1 MSFLNLGLGEL
12 LAIAGVVSAAVVALY
27 LLDRS
32 KRKIRVPTLR
42 FWTHAD
48 VRTELTHRRRIQQP
62 WSLVLQLLSLL
73 LLLTA
78 IAGPQ
83 FGVFDGNGRDHV
95 VLLDTSA
102 WMGSRSP
109 RQGLLLMDEA
119 HTAAL
124 AYLKTVPSR
133 DRVML
138 VRADAVPTP
147 ATSFETNHAVVEQAI
162 RESRAGTSAL
172 NLDQAIAYAQSA
184 QKIQSRRAG
193 EIVYIGA
200 NRVDEQSGTAFATP
214 ANLRV
219 LPISA
224 PLENVGM
231 RKIGLRRSPS
241 SPDTWEIF
249 VAVRNYGVRP
259 HDVDLGLQFAKS
271 PAGSKRISLKPGA
284 EEQVTFNYETK
295 VAGYLEARLNIR
307 DGFPDDDRA
316 LIELPAS
323 TALKIVVY
331 SNEPESLRALITSN
345 PQIAATFL
353 SPANYDPAVKADV
366 VVLDRFAPSSPPQT
380 ASLWIEPPEKGS
392 PVPVAGTRANVKIER
407 WRTETSLGAGLRT
420 SDAVIESAESFIP
433 AKGDIPVVDSANGSL
448 VVARDRGGIKLAV
461 IGFAPGK
468 GTMKYQ
474 LATPLLLANLLRW
487 MAPDAFRRWEVQA
500 AGVGTIELPL
510 EKGTNLAS
518 VRVLDESGKAL
529 PFTITGDKL
538 QFFSGSEGTVRV
550 LLGDRE
556 MVYSL
561 ALPDVAEATWKPP
574 ANVRKGI
581 PRGSAGTGSNPTI
594 WPWLAAL
601 GGLGLA
607 ADWFLYGRSRS
618 TRLRPSTAA
627 TPTASQWRKAS

>member
-12 LAIAGVVSAAVVALY
+12 MAIAGVLSAAVVALY

-62 WSLVLQLLSLL
+62 WSLVLQLASLI

-95 VLLDTSA
+95 IVLDTSA
-102 WMGSRSP
+102 WMGSHAP
-109 RQGLLLMDEA
+109 RQGLLMDEA
-119 HTAAL
+119 RTAAL
-124 AYLKTVPSR
+124 AYLRTVPSR

-138 VRADAVPTP
+138 VRADAVSTP
-147 ATSFETNHAVVEQAI
+147 ATSFETNRGVVEEAI
-162 RESRAGTSAL
+162 RQSRAGTSAL
-172 NLDQAIAYAQSA
+172 NLDQALGYAQSA

-200 NRVDEQSGTAFATP
+200 NRVDEQSGADFTP
-214 ANLRV
+214 PPNLRI

-224 PLENVGM
+224 PLENVGL
-231 RKIGLRRSPS
+231 RKIGLRRSPTA
-241 SPDTWEIF
+241 PDKWEIF
-249 VAVRNYGVRP
+249 VAVRNFGVRP

-271 PAGSKRISLKPGA
+271 PAGSKRLSLKPGA
-284 EEQVTFNYETK
+284 EEQATFTYETK

-316 LIELPAS
+316 LIELPAA
-323 TALKIVVY
+323 TTMKVAVY
-331 SNEPESLRALITSN
+331 TNDPESLRALVSSN
-345 PQIAATFL
+345 PQIDATFE
-353 SPANYDPAVKADV
+353 PVAKYNPQVKADV
-366 VVLDRFAPSSPPQT
+366 VIVDGFAPAVPPQT
-380 ASLWIEPPEKGS
+380 NSLWIEPPAKGS
-392 PVPVAGTRANVKIER
+392 PVPVAGVRKNVKISR

-420 SDAVIESAESFIP
+420 SDEVIESAEIFAP
-433 AKGDIPVVDSANGSL
+433 EKGDIPVVDSEGGSL
-448 VVARDRGGIKLAV
+448 VVARGSEKKLAV
-461 IGFAPGK
+461 LGFHPGK

-474 LATPLLLANLLRW
+474 LAAPLLLANLLRW

-500 AGVGTIELPL
+500 AGVGTVNVPI
-510 EKGTNLAS
+510 EKGTNPAS
-518 VRVLDESGKAL
+518 VHVVDESGKLL
-529 PFTITGDKL
+529 PFTMTDSTL

-550 LLGDRE
+550 AVGDRE

-574 ANVRKGI
+574 ANVRRGI
-581 PRGSAGTGSNPTI
+581 PRSSAGGSSNPPI

-601 GGLGLA
+601 GGIGLA
-607 ADWFLYGRSRS
+607 VDWFLYGRSRMFRQWPQS
-618 TRLRPSTAA
+618 PAA
-627 TPTASQWRKAS
+627 AVASPWRKAS